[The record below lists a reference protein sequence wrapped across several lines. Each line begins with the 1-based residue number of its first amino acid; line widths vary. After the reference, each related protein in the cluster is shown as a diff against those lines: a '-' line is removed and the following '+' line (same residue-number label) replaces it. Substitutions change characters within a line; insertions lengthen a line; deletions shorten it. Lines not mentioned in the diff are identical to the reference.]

1 MSFSEQ
7 ETGWKQLI
15 NYVQSSFTPLNLSIA
30 FLGSITLKIDA
41 LMENGHHTTITE
53 PHLTFVRS
61 LYSLG
66 QPSFV
71 YVMMPNAKAA
81 LSDQT
86 MFSSGENLLK
96 LLFFVRRG
104 KALESIE
111 GERAG
116 TLTLGKGL
124 AHTQQ

>member
-1 MSFSEQ
+1 
-7 ETGWKQLI
+7 
-15 NYVQSSFTPLNLSIA
+15 
-30 FLGSITLKIDA
+30 
-41 LMENGHHTTITE
+41 MENGHHTTITE

-86 MFSSGENLLK
+86 MVMFSSGLRLTTVTTWFAQFDIVIEMENTTAWSRK
-96 LLFFVRRG
+96 
-104 KALESIE
+104 IN
-111 GERAG
+111 
-116 TLTLGKGL
+116 
-124 AHTQQ
+124 